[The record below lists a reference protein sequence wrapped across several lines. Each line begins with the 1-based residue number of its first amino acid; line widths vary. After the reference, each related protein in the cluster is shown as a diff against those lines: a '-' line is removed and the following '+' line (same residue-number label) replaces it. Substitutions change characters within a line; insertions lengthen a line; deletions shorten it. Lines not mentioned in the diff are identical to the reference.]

1 MDAKKIFSVFLL
13 IIAEALV
20 IICFLYFG
28 NNLDSKI
35 LTLNICVTS
44 IILLILYFDIIL
56 PRIDLKDKAQKA
68 IGTLGVKGVVGFI
81 YMFLSIGAMISF
93 NINEPVV
100 FYTQLIVHG
109 ILFLFLGIGMYYI
122 MSLSDKVLEVYKEE
136 KKNRGHVDEMKNITK
151 EVRLKIDQMKEIPT
165 LVTERINALQDNLR
179 FISSTDNQEAF
190 LLESSYVNEMKKV
203 WDSLFD
209 TPLNFDKILELINN
223 CERVYKERKQQY
235 SN

>member
-13 IIAEALV
+13 IIAETLV

-122 MSLSDKVLEVYKEE
+122 MSLSDKVLEVYTEE

-151 EVRLKIDQMKEIPT
+151 EVRLKIDQMKEIPA

-179 FISSTDNQEAF
+179 FLSSTDNQEAF

-209 TPLNFDKILELINN
+209 TPLNFDKIFELINN